1 VAANAVRQFGK
12 YHLVQRIARGGMAE
26 IFLAAQP
33 GPAGFERFL
42 VIKRILPAF
51 TENEEFVR
59 MFLDE
64 MRLAARL
71 SHPNVGH
78 IYDFGVIDDLYFIA
92 MELIDGVNLRQLI
105 LRGHPLP
112 LEHVVRIIAYVC
124 EALHYAHTLNDRS
137 GSALEIVH
145 RDVTPQN
152 VMVAFEGGVKL
163 VDFGIAKASI
173 QAEQTQAGVLKGKF
187 SYMSPEQIRG
197 KPLDARS
204 DVFSVGVL
212 LYELVTGAR
221 LFTGETATDTMDAVT
236 RCQVPRMDAIRANLP
251 PGLEAVV
258 DRAVVAD
265 PAARYQN
272 ARELQ
277 LDLERVILEGK
288 LMSNSILIAEYLHAI
303 FPERKA
309 EARGSTV
316 TGLLLDDQ
324 HTQAEGAPP
333 VLPEGWDTNL
343 RTQLADPPS
352 KPRPAAPGEAPA
364 PDMTGATSAHSGP
377 GLGTLLAQIP
387 PRTLWYGAAGLAA
400 LLVFVLTSVIVAALR
415 GPPELASEPLE
426 PGSLRSTPLL
436 PPPPP
441 APPPRITDA
450 PRTALPPL
458 PGGDPGATTTPAS
471 APPAGNALV
480 LVADR
485 PQGCEVLLDGESLS
499 ADAREVAPGRHMV
512 TTQGEGCEPET
523 VELVLTPGDI
533 RRITPRA
540 AASPPDPAPP
550 PREPPTK
557 TQSQRPSQGTAT
569 NRNRPAPPVPE
580 PRPAAGEGH
589 LDLRTRPW
597 AKVYDG
603 GRFLGVSPL
612 HAVRMPAG
620 SRTLLLKNP
629 DVGTKRLSVNIRA
642 GRNTTVSVD
651 LSRLR

>member
-1 VAANAVRQFGK
+1 
-12 YHLVQRIARGGMAE
+12 MAE

-71 SHPNVGH
+71 SHPNIGH

-197 KPLDARS
+197 KTLDARS

-221 LFTGETATDTMDAVT
+221 LFTGETATDTMDSVT
-236 RCQVPRMDAIRANLP
+236 RCQVPRMDAIRASLP
-251 PGLEAVV
+251 PGLAAVV

-265 PAARYQN
+265 PTVRYQN

-277 LDLERVILEGK
+277 LDLEHVILDGK
-288 LMSNSILIAEYLHAI
+288 LMSNSILIAEYLQAI

-324 HTQAEGAPP
+324 HTQADGAPP

-352 KPRPAAPGEAPA
+352 KPRQAPAGGAMAAPDGTAE
-364 PDMTGATSAHSGP
+364 TSARPGQ
-377 GLGTLLAQIP
+377 GLGDLLAQLP
-387 PRTLWYGAAGLAA
+387 ARTVWYAAAGLAA
-400 LLVFVLTSVIVAALR
+400 ILVFVLTSVIVSALR
-415 GPPELASEPLE
+415 SPPVIASEPLE
-426 PGSLRSTPLL
+426 PGELRGVPLL

-441 APPPRITDA
+441 RIADA
-450 PRTALPPL
+450 PRAELPP
-458 PGGDPGATTTPAS
+458 PPAVN
-471 APPAGNALV
+471 PPAGAPFANAPAGTALV

-485 PQGCEVLLDGESLS
+485 PAQCEVLLDGEALA
-499 ADAREVAPGRHMV
+499 ADTREVAPGRHMV
-512 TTQGEGCEPET
+512 TTQGGGCEPET
-523 VELVLTPGDI
+523 VELVLSAGDI
-533 RRITPRA
+533 RTITPRA
-540 AASPPDPAPP
+540 ATATPEPPAPAPRQVQATP
-550 PREPPTK
+550 PNP
-557 TQSQRPSQGTAT
+557 RPAPGANG
-569 NRNRPAPPVPE
+569 NRNRPANTPAAE

-612 HAVRMPAG
+612 HAVRLSAG
-620 SRTLLLKNP
+620 ARTLLLKNP

-642 GRNTTVSVD
+642 GRSTTVSVD